1 MIRYFLLG
9 FLAFTTPALAQNGP
23 SFDCAAAETTA
34 EKLICQDPELAALD
48 QLVADRYK
56 AAITVIRGLD
66 SGAKSAEEALHSYQR
81 GWIGGRD
88 DCWKTD
94 DPRDCVAW
102 NYKRREGQLVA
113 QYLLE
118 TPSSTATWHCGD
130 SPANE
135 VETQFFDTAMPSVR
149 IERGDRV
156 TVGALT
162 PAASGARYDAD
173 FGQFI
178 WIKGDE
184 AHYREPDPDGQDFSC
199 KIVK

>member
-9 FLAFTTPALAQNGP
+9 FLAFSPAALAQNGP
-23 SFDCAAAETTA
+23 SFDCTGAQTTA
-34 EKLICQDPELAALD
+34 EKLICQDSELATLD

-56 AAITVIRGLD
+56 AAIASIRESD
-66 SGAKSAEEALHSYQR
+66 SGSKTAEDALRTYQR

-88 DCWKTD
+88 ECWKTD

-113 QYLLE
+113 QYMLE
-118 TPSSTATWHCGD
+118 TPSSTARWHCGE

-135 VETQFFDTAMPSVR
+135 VATLFFDTTLPSVR
-149 IERGDRV
+149 IERGDQI
-156 TVGALT
+156 TTGSLT
-162 PAASGARYDAD
+162 PVASGTRYDAD

-184 AHYREPDPDGQDFSC
+184 AHYRESDPDGQDFTC
-199 KIVK
+199 KITN